1 MIRAARDTDIVQ
13 ILKIWNREIRETL
26 ITFNSAEKTSDDLSS
41 LLKQKAA
48 DAQPF
53 LVAEIDDEILGFAT
67 YGQFRGGVGY
77 RHTAEHTV
85 VLAPNA
91 RGQGVG
97 RQLMSAVEFHAKK
110 NGFHSMWAGVCA
122 ENPDGVAFHKRLGY
136 AEIAQLP
143 EVGFKFGR
151 WLDLVLMQKHL

>member
-1 MIRAARDTDIVQ
+1 MIRDACEADIDQ
-13 ILKIWNREIRETL
+13 ILEIWNREIRETL
-26 ITFNSAEKTSDDLSS
+26 ITFNSAEKTEDDLAA
-41 LLKQKAA
+41 LLKQKAT
-48 DAQPF
+48 DSQPF
-53 LVAEIDDEILGFAT
+53 LVTEQDNEILGFAT

-97 RQLMSAVEFHAKK
+97 RHLMQAVETHAKE

-122 ENPDGVAFHKRLGY
+122 ENPDAVAFHKRLGY
-136 AEIAQLP
+136 TEIAQLP

-151 WLDLVLMQKHL
+151 WLDLILMQKHL

>member
-1 MIRAARDTDIVQ
+1 MIRAATEDDIDQ
-13 ILKIWNREIRETL
+13 LRSIWNREIRDTL
-26 ITFNSAEKTSDDLSS
+26 ITFNSAEKSVEDLKT
-41 LLKQKAA
+41 LLKQKAT
-48 DAQPF
+48 DNQPF
-53 LVAEIDDEILGFAT
+53 LVAEQADEILGFAT

-77 RHTAEHTV
+77 RHTAEHSV

-97 RQLMSAVEFHAKK
+97 RQLMSAVETHAKE
-110 NGFHSMWAGVCA
+110 NDFHSMWAGVCA
-122 ENPDGVAFHKRLGY
+122 ENPDAVAFHKRLGY

-151 WLDLVLMQKHL
+151 WLDLILMQKHL